1 MKKMLV
7 IIPVIAG
14 MVFLALLTCSAE
26 DDSLKTIKLSDLTF
40 VSAEVVELKAD
51 IFKEIEKD
59 RPLMTLLY
67 QTGENLSDMPLYD
80 RKDKDKLFL
89 TTTADRPRFSFDI
102 PFSDAHRLE
111 VSFHLDQKKPSPLD
125 TDKKR
130 DKILSSQFSI
140 RW

>member
-26 DDSLKTIKLSDLTF
+26 DDSLKTVKLSDLTF

-59 RPLMTLLY
+59 RPLMTLLN

-80 RKDKDKLFL
+80 RKDKDKLFFI
-89 TTTADRPRFSFDI
+89 TTVDRPKFSFDI
-102 PFSDAHRLE
+102 PFFGANRLE

-140 RW
+140 SW

>member
-14 MVFLALLTCSAE
+14 MVFLALLPCSAE
-26 DDSLKTIKLSDLTF
+26 EDSLKAVKLSDLTF

-51 IFKEIEKD
+51 ILKEIEKD
-59 RPLMTLLY
+59 RPLMTLLN

-80 RKDKDKLFL
+80 RKDKDKLFFI
-89 TTTADRPRFSFDI
+89 TTVDRPKFSFDI
-102 PFSDAHRLE
+102 PFFGAHRLE
-111 VSFHLDQKKPSPLD
+111 VSFHLDQQKPSPID
-125 TDKKR
+125 IDKKKG
-130 DKILSSQFSI
+130 KILSSQFSI